1 MALTEQQ
8 KDKVVKV
15 GQLEKFL
22 ANADLRYA
30 SKDSQHTIGNGLFVN
45 EEDNTLNVACNVFT
59 LGYDDPVTPE
69 LGYAR
74 LTVKLAENGGISGGP
89 NGLFLL
95 AATEDVAGAVK
106 VNRNN
111 GIFLNRNDEL
121 TLDFATDSDIQSLFN

>member
-30 SKDSQHTIGNGLFVN
+30 SKYSQHTIGNGLFVN
-45 EEDNTLNVACNVFT
+45 EEDNTLNIACNAWT
-59 LGYDDPVTPE
+59 LGYDERPDGS
-69 LGYAR
+69 GYGN
-74 LTVKLAENGGISGGP
+74 LTVKLVDNGGISSNP
-89 NGLFLL
+89 YGLYIM
-95 AATEDVAGAVK
+95 AATEDVTGGVK
-106 VNRNN
+106 VNKAN